1 MSEQM
6 RNQTI
11 AMAALCEA
19 ALLIQQVS
27 KGQAFDSQALATLV
41 GGIMNTAPENVDQVY
56 PSLASLKQGSYLL
69 VHQLSGQATS
79 KDVEVTRYLAGM
91 MSLSKKLL
99 NNQTALTG
107 LSTSLKEVERRLE
120 HFDITDASIIGNF
133 ADIYSKNISP
143 IGQKIKV
150 IGTPQNLKQPIIQN
164 QVRALLLAGVR
175 AAVLWRQMG
184 GKRRQFIFSRNKI
197 LKSAI
202 SFNNE
207 LSSIS

>member
-56 PSLASLKQGSYLL
+56 PNVASLKQGSYLL

>member
-27 KGQAFDSQALATLV
+27 KGQAFDSQAVATLV

-56 PSLASLKQGSYLL
+56 PNLASLKQGSYLL

-120 HFDITDASIIGNF
+120 HFDITDSSIIGNF

>member
-56 PSLASLKQGSYLL
+56 PNLASLKQGSYLL

>member
-1 MSEQM
+1 M

-27 KGQAFDSQALATLV
+27 KGQAFDSQALETLV
-41 GGIMNTAPENVDQVY
+41 SGIMNTAPENVDEVY
-56 PSLASLKQGSYLL
+56 PNVASLKQGSYLL

>member
-150 IGTPQNLKQPIIQN
+150 IGTPQNLKQPVIQN

>member
-1 MSEQM
+1 MTEQE

-11 AMAALCEA
+11 AMAAICEA

-27 KGQAFDSQALATLV
+27 KGQAIDTVAMRTLLSGVMATSPDSVT
-41 GGIMNTAPENVDQVY
+41 DVY
-56 PSLASLKQGSYLL
+56 QDIAALKQGSYLL

-99 NNQTALTG
+99 NNAHALSG
-107 LSTSLKEVERRLE
+107 LTTSLKEIERRLE
-120 HFDITDASIIGNF
+120 HFDICDASVVGNF

-150 IGTPQNLKQPIIQN
+150 IGTPQNLKQPLIQN

-197 LKSAI
+197 LQSAI
-202 SFNNE
+202 SFNKE
-207 LSSIS
+207 LSLIS

>member
-41 GGIMNTAPENVDQVY
+41 AGIMNTAPENVDQVY
-56 PSLASLKQGSYLL
+56 PNLASLKQGSYLL

-164 QVRALLLAGVR
+164 QVRAVLLAGVR

>member
-1 MSEQM
+1 M

-27 KGQAFDSQALATLV
+27 KGQAFDSQAVATLV

-56 PSLASLKQGSYLL
+56 PNLASLKQGSYLL

-120 HFDITDASIIGNF
+120 HFDITDSSIIGNF

>member
-41 GGIMNTAPENVDQVY
+41 AGIMNTAPENVDQVY
-56 PSLASLKQGSYLL
+56 PNLASLKQGSYLL

-107 LSTSLKEVERRLE
+107 LSSSLKEVERRLE

>member
-1 MSEQM
+1 M

-56 PSLASLKQGSYLL
+56 PNLASLKQGSYLL

-164 QVRALLLAGVR
+164 QVRAVLLAGVR

>member
-1 MSEQM
+1 MSEKM

-150 IGTPQNLKQPIIQN
+150 IGTPQNLKQPVIQN

>member
-56 PSLASLKQGSYLL
+56 PNLASLKQGSYLL

-150 IGTPQNLKQPIIQN
+150 IGTPQNLKQPVIQN